1 MLRLDRPRLATLRL
15 DEGWNAVEWSERWTK
30 RKGVQMPLSRR
41 TLWIGGAL
49 AVLAAVI
56 IVVALYS
63 GGGGGGYG
71 Y

>member
-1 MLRLDRPRLATLRL
+1 MKS
-15 DEGWNAVEWSERWTK
+15 WNAVERRGRWTK
-30 RKGVQMPLSRR
+30 SKGVQMPLSRR
-41 TLWIGGAL
+41 TLWIGGTL